1 MIPLRQL
8 ALPLAG
14 PLAPEPDLAVP
25 PAPAPP
31 PTAAELQFVRRRGT
45 RRYILRVLEDGSLRV
60 TLPWWGSKRDARAFV
75 ASQAEWIARQR
86 ARRAEAPDR
95 RWRAGDSV
103 LLDGEHAPLTVDSA
117 RPPRIWCA
125 GDAVAAAPGGDDL
138 RPVVERWL
146 RRRAMEQLPA
156 ELMALAE
163 RHGITVTRVSVRNQ
177 QSRWGSC
184 SRRGTI
190 SLNWRLVQTPPYVRE
205 YVLVHELMHRRE
217 LNHSA
222 RFWRHVAAACPR
234 YVEARR
240 WLRGDGARLF

>member
-8 ALPLAG
+8 ALPLSA
-14 PLAPEPDLAVP
+14 PIAPEPAPVSPASPAASDL
-25 PAPAPP
+25 
-31 PTAAELQFVRRRGT
+31 EFVRRRGT

-60 TLPWWGSKRDARAFV
+60 TLPWWGSQREARAFV
-75 ASQAEWIARQR
+75 ASQAAWIARQR

-95 RWRAGDSV
+95 RWRAGDAV
-103 LLDGEHAPLTVDSA
+103 LLDGALAVLTVDA
-117 RPPRIWCA
+117 AGPPRIWCA

-138 RPVVERWL
+138 RPVVECWL
-146 RRRAMEQLPA
+146 RRRAVAQLPA
-156 ELMALAE
+156 ELFALAE
-163 RHGITVTRVSVRNQ
+163 RHGITVARVSVRNQ

-190 SLNWRLVQTPPYVRE
+190 SLNWRLVQVPPFVRE

-240 WLRGDGARLF
+240 WLRGDGALLF

>member
-8 ALPLAG
+8 ALPLSA
-14 PLAPEPDLAVP
+14 PLATEPALAAP
-25 PAPAPP
+25 SSQAPA
-31 PTAAELQFVRRRGT
+31 AAELKFVRRRGT

-60 TLPWWGSKRDARAFV
+60 TVPWSGSKREARAFV
-75 ASQAEWIARQR
+75 ASQAAWIARQR
-86 ARRAEAPDR
+86 ARRAAAPDR
-95 RWRAGDSV
+95 RWRAGDTV
-103 LLDGEHAPLTVDSA
+103 LVDGAAALLTIDAAS
-117 RPPRIWCA
+117 PPRVWCA
-125 GDAVAAAPGGDDL
+125 GQAVASAPGGDDL
-138 RPVVERWL
+138 RPVIERWL
-146 RRRAMEQLPA
+146 RRRAIEQLPG
-156 ELMALAE
+156 ELLALAA
-163 RHGITVTRVSVRNQ
+163 RHAVAVTRVSVRNQ

-190 SLNWRLVQTPPYVRE
+190 SLNWRLVQAPSFVRE

-240 WLRGDGARLF
+240 WLRLDGARLF

>member
-8 ALPLAG
+8 ALPLSA
-14 PLAPEPDLAVP
+14 PLVPEPQPAPSP
-25 PAPAPP
+25 PPAPP
-31 PTAAELQFVRRRGT
+31 PRSELQFVRRRGT

-95 RWRAGDSV
+95 RWRAGDAV
-103 LLDGEHAPLTVDSA
+103 LLDGEPASLRVDAA
-117 RPPRIWCA
+117 RPPRVWCA
-125 GDAVAAAPGGDDL
+125 GDAVAAAPPGDDL

-146 RRRAMEQLPA
+146 RRRAMAQLPA
-156 ELMALAE
+156 ELLALAE